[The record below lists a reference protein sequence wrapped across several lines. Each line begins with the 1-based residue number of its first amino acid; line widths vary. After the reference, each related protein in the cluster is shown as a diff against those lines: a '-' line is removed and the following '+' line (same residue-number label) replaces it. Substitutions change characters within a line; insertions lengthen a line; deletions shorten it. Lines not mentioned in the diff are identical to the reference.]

1 MRVRNRRHF
10 RYCFALIPPGSDLY
24 MFSSWTHD
32 ASPTIIICL
41 LAMLRAAWG
50 EAAGKSTFFRSMLSF
65 AYI

>member
-1 MRVRNRRHF
+1 MRARNRRHF
-10 RYCFALIPPGSDLY
+10 RYCFAQTSPGNDLY
-24 MFSSWTHD
+24 MLFSRAHD

-50 EAAGKSTFFRSMLSF
+50 EAAGKSTFFRSMSSF